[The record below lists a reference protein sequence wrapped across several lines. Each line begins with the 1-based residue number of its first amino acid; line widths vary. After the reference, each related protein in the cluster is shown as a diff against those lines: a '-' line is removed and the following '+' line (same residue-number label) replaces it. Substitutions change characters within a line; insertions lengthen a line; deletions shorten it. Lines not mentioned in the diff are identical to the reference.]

1 MVTTKQKPLIIAHR
15 GANKIAP
22 ENTLKAF
29 KKAIDLK
36 ADFVEFDV
44 QESKDGELVI
54 MHDSNTFRTTGYK
67 GSIENMALVELKKLD
82 CGEGEKIPTL
92 QELIDLAKNH
102 IGLQLEI
109 KASGIA
115 ARVVAMLKDN
125 GLIESTIVS
134 SFNHDELLTAQKIE
148 PRLRL
153 GALVP
158 TGTGWLLDWIC
169 RKKMIDGAIKNKFLY
184 IHPLHKLVN
193 QDFINYAHQ
202 NNLKIN
208 AWTVDDEKSMNNFA
222 KMGIDGIITNELVK
236 AMELRKSWS

>member
-1 MVTTKQKPLIIAHR
+1 MASTKQKPLIIAHR

-29 KKAIDLK
+29 KKTIELE

-44 QESKDGELVI
+44 QASKDGELVI

-67 GSIENMALVELKKLD
+67 GSIEKMTLAELKQLD

-92 QELIDLAKNH
+92 KELIALAKNH

-109 KASGIA
+109 KAPGTAERI
-115 ARVVAMLKDN
+115 VAMLKDN

-134 SFNHDELLTAQKIE
+134 SFNHEELLTVQKIE

-158 TGTGWLLDWIC
+158 TGTGWLLDWFC
-169 RKKMIDGAIKNKFLY
+169 RKKMIDGAIKNKFSH

-193 QDFINYAHQ
+193 QVFVDYAHQ

-208 AWTVDDEKSMNNFA
+208 VWTVDDEKSMNNFA

-236 AMELRKSWS
+236 AIELRKSWT